1 MTRELRLEQQ
11 HAGVSVVWN
20 MCVHHILDD
29 VDQDEDCCHLCFHW
43 GCSTQAY
50 DSIMVYDVDSEI
62 TNNETRVDCEHV
74 SNTPVTVF

>member
-1 MTRELRLEQQ
+1 M
-11 HAGVSVVWN
+11 VWN

-29 VDQDEDCCHLCFHW
+29 VDEDED
-43 GCSTQAY
+43 
-50 DSIMVYDVDSEI
+50 MVYEDTHVHSQI